1 MPSVDWILILVIAH
15 IFASSIKLFPNR
27 IVVVEQPAL
36 FHCCHINPECAV
48 EIYYAKSISA
58 NSSVSSNLLIEMGVT
73 ISSSQILAG
82 TLDFIEFDLLVKIP
96 TTNSG
101 FNIELLISFFKVN
114 KIQLNFFKYEN

>member
-1 MPSVDWILILVIAH
+1 M
-15 IFASSIKLFPNR
+15 
-27 IVVVEQPAL
+27 
-36 FHCCHINPECAV
+36 NPDFAV